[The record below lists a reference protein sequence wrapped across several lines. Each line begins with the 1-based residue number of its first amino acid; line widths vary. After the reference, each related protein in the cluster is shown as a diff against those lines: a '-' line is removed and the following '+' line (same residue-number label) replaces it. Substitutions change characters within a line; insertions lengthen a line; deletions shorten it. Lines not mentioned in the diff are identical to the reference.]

1 MANYT
6 ILTNDEKGAIA
17 DSAVRSLEFQMYALE
32 LDLIA
37 ENAKATPDADRVSL
51 LTTSISE
58 KQSQIAA
65 VKS

>member
-37 ENAKATPDADRVSL
+37 ENAKSTPDADRVSL